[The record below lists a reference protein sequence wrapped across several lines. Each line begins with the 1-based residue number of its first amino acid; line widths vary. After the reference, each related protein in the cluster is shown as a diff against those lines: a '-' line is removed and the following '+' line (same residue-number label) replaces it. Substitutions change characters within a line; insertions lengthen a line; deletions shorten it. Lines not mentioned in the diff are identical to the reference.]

1 MANIEDYKIK
11 TKLEGFVLRNVPQ
24 KLSEEDKARLAYLHA
39 RLDEIQA
46 KHREAIQPI
55 IDEMNRISA
64 KNSSRSFTILRE

>member
-11 TKLEGFVLRNVPQ
+11 TKLEGAVLRNAPQ
-24 KLSEEDKARLAYLHA
+24 KISEEDKARLMQLHA
-39 RLDEIQA
+39 WLDEIQA
-46 KHREAIQPI
+46 KHRAAIQPI